1 MQAGDRL
8 RAADEPDLVPA
19 PSRAAAWTAGLW
31 LVAIVA
37 LSITATLRP
46 QLVLQWTRHFPGRDK
61 TGHFLLMG
69 GFAAISVI
77 AFAGRRIGARRI
89 SAAGVLAVVAG
100 VVVLEEF
107 VQLWLPHRT
116 FSLID
121 LVSSLAGVA
130 CFGALAGARQMVFAR
145 LRRRA
150 RGAR

>member
-1 MQAGDRL
+1 VQAGDRL
-8 RAADEPDLVPA
+8 RTADEPDLVSS
-19 PSRAAAWTAGLW
+19 PSRAAAWTAGVW

-37 LSITATLRP
+37 LSITASLRP

-69 GFAAISVI
+69 GFAAMSVI
-77 AFAGRRIGARRI
+77 AFAGKRLGTRRV

-100 VVVLEEF
+100 VVVLEEC

-116 FSLID
+116 FSLVD
-121 LVSSLAGVA
+121 LASSIAGVA
-130 CFGALAGARQMVFAR
+130 CFGVIAGAW
-145 LRRRA
+145 RA